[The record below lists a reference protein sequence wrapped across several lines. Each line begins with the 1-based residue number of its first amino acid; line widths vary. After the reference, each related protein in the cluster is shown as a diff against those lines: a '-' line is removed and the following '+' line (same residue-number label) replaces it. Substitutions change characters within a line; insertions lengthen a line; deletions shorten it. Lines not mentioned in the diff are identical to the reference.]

1 MSTYPQ
7 ANCAANGASGGILA
21 LMRRLLPQPVAE
33 ISVEDACAAP
43 RRRHAHRPYVSLC
56 MVSSID
62 GSTVIDDNSRA
73 LSSPTDRQ
81 VLLTLRRHAD
91 VIVVGAG
98 TVRADGYGPPREP
111 GQLIAIVSRT
121 GSFDFELPLFT
132 SGAALLIL
140 PEDAPPVPVPS
151 IRAGRGDVDLASAI
165 GMLDAQVVQAEG
177 GPTVNAML
185 AAADLLDEVNLTLSP
200 VVAGGDGKRLVE
212 GAPPLARRMQL
223 TQLCEADDGFL
234 FARYLTSR

>member
-1 MSTYPQ
+1 M
-7 ANCAANGASGGILA
+7 
-21 LMRRLLPQPVAE
+21 
-33 ISVEDACAAP
+33 
-43 RRRHAHRPYVSLC
+43 
-56 MVSSID
+56 
-62 GSTVIDDNSRA
+62 
-73 LSSPTDRQ
+73 
-81 VLLTLRRHAD
+81 
-91 VIVVGAG
+91 
-98 TVRADGYGPPREP
+98 
-111 GQLIAIVSRT
+111 
-121 GSFDFELPLFT
+121 PLFT